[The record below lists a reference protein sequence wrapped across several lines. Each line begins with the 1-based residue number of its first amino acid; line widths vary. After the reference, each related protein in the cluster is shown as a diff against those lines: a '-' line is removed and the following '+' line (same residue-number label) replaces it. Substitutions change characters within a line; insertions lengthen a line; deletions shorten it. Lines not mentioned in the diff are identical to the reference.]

1 MQNRDSLWQRFFG
14 AKARLRMTRYEEKYN
29 LKLQGRKIYQGTV
42 SGEALVTSMGISFFG
57 GVDPDTGVVVEKG
70 HELEGQSISRK
81 ILVFPSGKGSTVGS
95 YTLYRLKMNG
105 VAPAAIVNAEC
116 ETITAVGCIIA
127 EIPCVDHVPI
137 DRFRTGMSLIV
148 DGERATVEIP
158 DQ

>member
-1 MQNRDSLWQRFFG
+1 M
-14 AKARLRMTRYEEKYN
+14 
-29 LKLQGRKIYQGTV
+29 KLQGRKIYPGAA

-57 GVDPDTGVVVEKG
+57 GVDPDTGIVVEKG
-70 HELEGQSISRK
+70 HELEGQSISHR

-127 EIPCVDHVPI
+127 EIPCVDHIPI
-137 DRFRTGMSLIV
+137 DQLKTGIQV
-148 DGERATVEIP
+148 TIDGASGMVEIV
-158 DQ
+158 